1 MRNGLYFNSRLAII
15 LRLGF
20 VTNYPS
26 AQDVV
31 IQYPFFV
38 TQNLPKM
45 EQAKSLELEI
55 LLTVRNNKTVPTR
68 KFHELFEQG
77 WNLYRSKFNELI
89 VKKFLKISTQVPG
102 ICVFELNSKGEY
114 RIDELLSES
123 AREIESNNSGIL
135 NFLKR
140 FQLNEF
146 RRDHLCQDTT
156 VLEAN

>member
-1 MRNGLYFNSRLAII
+1 
-15 LRLGF
+15 
-20 VTNYPS
+20 
-26 AQDVV
+26 
-31 IQYPFFV
+31 
-38 TQNLPKM
+38 M

-55 LLTVRNNKTVPTR
+55 LLTVKNNKTVPTR

-114 RIDELLSES
+114 RIDELLTES
-123 AREIESNNSGIL
+123 AREIESSNSGIL

-146 RRDHLCQDTT
+146 RRDHLSQDTT